1 MKVEMTGHDILARI
15 RMASEQ
21 ADLRAQRRLHG
32 KLDMSGPA
40 IARRIKAASEM
51 LILCRQLA
59 ASRSPD

>member
-1 MKVEMTGHDILARI
+1 MKIKINMTGPDILARVRI
-15 RMASEQ
+15 ASDL
-21 ADLRAQRRLHG
+21 ADLRPQRRLHG

-59 ASRSPD
+59 APR